1 MGKLLGV
8 LGGMGPMAAADFFK
22 KLIEE
27 TPAQRD
33 QDHVPVIVYSVPQ
46 IPSRDKAL
54 TRNGE
59 SPLPQMLAGLRILQ
73 QANVQCVAIP
83 CNTAHF
89 WYDELRS
96 GGGLPILHIVDA
108 VCDEMTS
115 RGRGT
120 DSVGLLCTEA
130 TLASRIYHDRL
141 LKHGIEPMI
150 NLPQERDEFINPAI
164 DLVKMGRLE
173 EAGRAVEC
181 AVARLFERGVQTL
194 VLGCT
199 EIPVALEAVRFPDM
213 DKCIDATRALARAS
227 VAWSLGSSDRVRAA

>member
-59 SPLPQMLAGLRILQ
+59 SPLPQMLAGMKILRE
-73 QANVQCVAIP
+73 ANAKCVAIP

-89 WYDELRS
+89 WYDELRTA
-96 GGGLPILHIVDA
+96 GGLPILQMVDA
-108 VCDEMTS
+108 WWEGRTG
-115 RGRGT
+115 RGRVTGT
-120 DSVGLLCTEA
+120 G
-130 TLASRIYHDRL
+130 
-141 LKHGIEPMI
+141 G
-150 NLPQERDEFINPAI
+150 F
-164 DLVKMGRLE
+164 
-173 EAGRAVEC
+173 AV
-181 AVARLFERGVQTL
+181 T
-194 VLGCT
+194 
-199 EIPVALEAVRFPDM
+199 
-213 DKCIDATRALARAS
+213 K
-227 VAWSLGSSDRVRAA
+227 

>member
-54 TRNGE
+54 TRDGE
-59 SPLPQMLAGLRILQ
+59 SPLPHMLAGLKILQ
-73 QANVQCVAIP
+73 QANVKCVAIP

-89 WYDELRS
+89 WYDDLRNAS
-96 GGGLPILHIVDA
+96 GLPILHIVDA
-108 VCDEMTS
+108 VCDELTS
-115 RGRGT
+115 RGSTTG
-120 DSVGLLCTEA
+120 SVGLLCTEA
-130 TLASRIYHDRL
+130 TLAARIYHDRL
-141 LKHGIEPMI
+141 LKRGVEPMV

-173 EAGRAVEC
+173 EAGRAVEH

-194 VLGCT
+194 ALGCT
-199 EIPVALEAVRFPDM
+199 EIPVSLEAVHFPAM
-213 DKCIDATRALARAS
+213 EKCIDATRALARAS
-227 VAWSLGSSDRVRAA
+227 VAWSLGSSDHLPAT

>member
-59 SPLPQMLAGLRILQ
+59 SPLPQMLAGMKILRE
-73 QANVQCVAIP
+73 ANAKCVAIP

-89 WYDELRS
+89 WYDELRT

-108 VCDEMTS
+108 VCDEMTG
-115 RGRGT
+115 RGRAS

-130 TLASRIYHDRL
+130 TLAARIYHDRL
-141 LKHGIEPMI
+141 LKHGIEPVV
-150 NLPQERDEFINPAI
+150 NLPHERDEFINPAI

-173 EAGRAVEC
+173 EAGRAVER

-199 EIPVALEAVRFPDM
+199 EIPVALEAVRFPEM
-213 DKCIDATRALARAS
+213 EKCIDATRALARAS
-227 VAWSLGSSDRVRAA
+227 VAWSLGSGDRVRAA

>member
-59 SPLPQMLAGLRILQ
+59 SPLPQMLAGMKILRE
-73 QANVQCVAIP
+73 ANAQCIAIP

-96 GGGLPILHIVDA
+96 AGGLPILHIVDA
-108 VCDEMTS
+108 VCDEIAS
-115 RGRGT
+115 CGRAT

-130 TLASRIYHDRL
+130 TLAARIYHDRL
-141 LKHGIEPMI
+141 LQHGIEPMV

-199 EIPVALEAVRFPDM
+199 EIPVALEAVRFPEIK
-213 DKCIDATRALARAS
+213 KCIDATRALARAS